1 MATKTKLCNPL
12 FWAFFNFLHL
22 KVLVLVLIQ
31 TVSSIILLSLSHI
44 FPIFLTQKQQNLVKK
59 EVHHSLLPEL
69 NICLFVIEISMRES
83 NLCFCNRDQYERSYK
98 GSAPLASSGCRWT
111 TTYSGTMQSVLSWLF
126 YYHYRGYASPILLP
140 VWSHQPSHACHRKG
154 QCMIIINV
162 IITTL

>member
-1 MATKTKLCNPL
+1 MSI
-12 FWAFFNFLHL
+12 FQFFAFESISSSVDTNC
-22 KVLVLVLIQ
+22 KPY
-31 TVSSIILLSLSHI
+31 SSIILLSLLHI
-44 FPIFLTQKQQNLVKK
+44 FPIFLTQKQQNLIKK